1 MQSSKDLLSE
11 IYLKIKEK
19 GDINDEFVNY
29 LESIYPDKSSEIL
42 LALKRG
48 ITEYIFKPSNRIIW
62 TAIGENDEYL
72 IYPKIYCSCIDFYK
86 RVVIKKEKVVCK
98 HLIAQTI
105 ADALNY
111 FKEKELDDKDFKTFI
126 KELELNKKNF

>member
-19 GDINDEFVNY
+19 GDIDDEFVNY
-29 LESIYPDKSSEIL
+29 LESIYPEKSSEIL
-42 LALKRG
+42 QSLKRG
-48 ITEYIFKPSNRIIW
+48 ITKYIFKPSNRIIW

-72 IYPKIYCSCIDFYK
+72 IYPKIYCSCIDFYN
-86 RVVIKKEKVVCK
+86 RVVIKRKKVVCK

-105 ADALNY
+105 SDALNN
-111 FKEKELDDKDFKTFI
+111 FKEKKLDDRNYNTFI
-126 KELELNKKNF
+126 KELELKE

>member
-11 IYLKIKEK
+11 IYLKMKEK
-19 GDINDEFVNY
+19 GDIDDEFVNY

-42 LALKRG
+42 QSLKRG
-48 ITEYIFKPSNRIIW
+48 ITKYIFKPSNRIIW

-72 IYPKIYCSCIDFYK
+72 IYPKIYCSCIDFYN
-86 RVVIKKEKVVCK
+86 RVVIKRKKVVCK

-105 ADALNY
+105 SDALNN
-111 FKEKELDDKDFKTFI
+111 FKEKKLDDRNYNTFI
-126 KELELNKKNF
+126 KELELKE

>member
-11 IYLKIKEK
+11 IYLKMKEK
-19 GDINDEFVNY
+19 LDIDDEFVNY

-42 LALKRG
+42 QSLKRG
-48 ITEYIFKPSNRIIW
+48 ITKYIFKPSNRIIW

-72 IYPKIYCSCIDFYK
+72 IYPKIYCSCIDFYN
-86 RVVIKKEKVVCK
+86 RVVIKRKKVVCK

-105 ADALNY
+105 SDALNN
-111 FKEKELDDKDFKTFI
+111 FKEKKLDDKNYNTFI
-126 KELELNKKNF
+126 KELELKE

>member
-11 IYLKIKEK
+11 VYLKMKEK
-19 GDINDEFVNY
+19 GDIDDEFVNY

-42 LALKRG
+42 QSLKRG
-48 ITEYIFKPSNRIIW
+48 ITKYIFKPSNRIIW

-72 IYPKIYCSCIDFYK
+72 IYPKIYCSCIDFYN
-86 RVVIKKEKVVCK
+86 RVVIKRKKVVCK

-105 ADALNY
+105 SDALNN
-111 FKEKELDDKDFKTFI
+111 FKEKKLDDRNYNTFI
-126 KELELNKKNF
+126 KELELKE

>member
-11 IYLKIKEK
+11 VYLKMKEK
-19 GDINDEFVNY
+19 GDIDDEFVNF

-42 LALKRG
+42 QSLKRG
-48 ITEYIFKPSNRIIW
+48 ITKYIFKPSNRIIW

-72 IYPKIYCSCIDFYK
+72 IYPKIYCSCIDFYN
-86 RVVIKKEKVVCK
+86 RVVIKRKKVVCK

-105 ADALNY
+105 SDALNN
-111 FKEKELDDKDFKTFI
+111 FKGKKIDDRNYNTFI
-126 KELELNKKNF
+126 KELELKE

>member
-48 ITEYIFKPSNRIIW
+48 ITKYIFKPSNRIIW

-105 ADALNY
+105 SDALNN
-111 FKEKELDDKDFKTFI
+111 FKEKELDDRNFATFI
-126 KELELNKKNF
+126 KELELKE